1 MTQRIFIS
9 IKNTKQHLLVFIPP
23 PLHIHIFFAVTELK
37 WIQFCQE
44 ASMVKGMKLKVHQQY
59 TLYIWNSIMFT
70 KNSAEIWTATFIS
83 AVCYASHSVTKTC
96 YEKCDIKNRS
106 RVALESNQKN
116 FKCSFWA
123 GYTVYWKHHW
133 YHSYL

>member
-23 PLHIHIFFAVTELK
+23 PLHILYILCSDWTQVNTILPGSKYGKRNEIKSSAAV
-37 WIQFCQE
+37 
-44 ASMVKGMKLKVHQQY
+44 
-59 TLYIWNSIMFT
+59 YIWNSIMFT
-70 KNSAEIWTATFIS
+70 NNSAEIWTATFTS